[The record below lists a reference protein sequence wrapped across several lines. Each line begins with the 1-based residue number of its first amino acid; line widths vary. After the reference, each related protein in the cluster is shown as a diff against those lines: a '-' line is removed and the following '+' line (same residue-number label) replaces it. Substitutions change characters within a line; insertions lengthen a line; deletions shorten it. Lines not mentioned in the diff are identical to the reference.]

1 MIKYDDLMMRV
12 RSDAVCDLPRG
23 SDTSKVRSGEA
34 GAHRVKLSDRLVN
47 DLDASWDETVTPDLG
62 IPSYETLLGMLATG
76 R

>member
-23 SDTSKVRSGEA
+23 SDTA
-34 GAHRVKLSDRLVN
+34 GALRRGRRDRVKLSDRLVN
-47 DLDASWDETVTPDLG
+47 DLDAVLDETVTPDLG